1 MSGKE
6 MNDNEWVT
14 YMMLHY
20 IKNNEDRKEIMKDLN
35 INESYFYGRNRKLGI
50 KRSAVIKPAE
60 KTEDKEKEEIKKEDR
75 KNSFRFNFLSGKF
88 SKGKIGLK

>member
-20 IKNNEDRKEIMKDLN
+20 IKNNEKRDDILKDLD

-50 KRSAVIKPAE
+50 KREAVIKA
-60 KTEDKEKEEIKKEDR
+60 KKSEN
-75 KNSFRFNFLSGKF
+75 KNKIRFNYLSGKF
-88 SKGKIGLK
+88 SKGNIDLK